1 MDKYYLDSN
10 TLLGRIVYKNEN
22 DEVVHLSLKK
32 GNEVPEY
39 SNNSVIILFL
49 IDGQIQLNTDE
60 KTILNK
66 NEMVRLTKNIK
77 HSIIALEDSQILA
90 VKIY

>member
-49 IDGQIQLNTDE
+49 IDGKIQLNTDE
-60 KTILNK
+60 KTILYK
-66 NEMVRLTKNIK
+66 NEMVRLTKNVK

>member
-49 IDGQIQLNTDE
+49 IDGKIQLNTDE
-60 KTILNK
+60 KTILYK